1 MHCTDP
7 ETLTARKT
15 HHCMSCGELVNPGE
29 KYTRWRCY
37 DSGDVGTVKMHP
49 ECHAMHSDEAR
60 GMGGGPWEFTPF
72 SYERP
77 KDERCAAAHLCD
89 CQEAG
94 QPCARALGP
103 NVRGEPTKEAAR

>member
-1 MHCTDP
+1 LVGPNVEARKNMHCTDP

-15 HHCMSCGELVNPGE
+15 HHCMSCGELVKPGE

-49 ECHAMHSDEAR
+49 ECHAMHSAEAA

-72 SYERP
+72 SHERP
-77 KDERCAAAHLCD
+77 ARD
-89 CQEAG
+89 CGEAG
-94 QPCARALGP
+94 HDEGRCGNASCLKA
-103 NVRGEPTKEAAR
+103 